1 MVGGLVGIK
10 LERIWKE
17 VAIAL
22 NEVLTWHLPGR
33 YEENHKK
40 KTQS

>member
-1 MVGGLVGIK
+1 MAGGLVGIK

-22 NEVLTWHLPGR
+22 TVVVPWHLSGR
-33 YEENHKK
+33 SEENHE